1 MKKKKK
7 FYVVWQGK
15 KTGIFNSWNDC
26 KQQVDGFY
34 GAKYMGFYTKAE
46 AELAFSKNYESF
58 IGKKGQKKELTTE
71 DIQKYGKPIGQSIAV
86 DAAFSG
92 KTKMMEYQGVFVETS
107 TNLFHLGPI
116 KGGSNNIGEFLALVH
131 VLAYQEQHKLSYP
144 IYSDSK
150 IAISWI
156 HQKICKTKVDRT
168 KENPK
173 ILNLIARAEMWL
185 RSHDIKKYKILKWHT
200 AVWGEIPADFGRK

>member
-7 FYVVWQGK
+7 YYVVWAGK
-15 KTGIFNSWNDC
+15 ETGVFNSWAEC
-26 KQQVDGFY
+26 KNQVDGFT
-34 GAKYMGFYTKAE
+34 GAKYMGFFTLEE
-46 AELAFSKNYESF
+46 ANFAFKKDYKEF
-58 IGKKGQKKELTTE
+58 VGLKGKKITISDADK
-71 DIQKYGKPIGQSIAV
+71 QKYGKPLGQTIAV

-92 KTKMMEYQGVFVETS
+92 KTKLMEYKGVFVETS
-107 TNLFHLGPI
+107 TELFHFGPI

-131 VLAYQEQHKLSYP
+131 VLAYLEKNKINYP

-156 HQKICKTKVDRT
+156 FQKICKTKVDKK

-173 ILNLIARAEMWL
+173 ILNLIARAEKWL
-185 RSHDIKKYKILKWHT
+185 REHDVSQYKILKWHT
-200 AVWGEIPADFGRK
+200 KVWGEIPADFGRK